1 MSRSLRNYPNYRL
14 HIRLALLAALSL
26 VAVTYQVRFSW
37 DVIRALWRPDGI
49 ARVPFGFEMPPT
61 INRVEPEADA
71 IQVRNGDK
79 LLAVNGQQFR
89 GIATLS
95 RAVARSRPGETLIV
109 TILRPN
115 GRGEEAR
122 TVSIRLAQWQQGV
135 GRAGWLLAFVLD
147 LLLPGMC
154 LLLGVWVAAVRPTKK
169 LAWLLLVLMLSFTQL
184 LSPHRRNLSRNSK
197 MRNDMLPW
205 ALKDVDLGQNVLEVG
220 PGPGLTT
227 DLLRTRL
234 DRITALEVDSALADL
249 LKRRMSGTNVT
260 VIQGDASAM
269 PFEDATFS
277 GAVAFTMLHHVPS
290 PTLQDRLL
298 REVHRVL
305 RSGGMFVGTDSL
317 WSPALWLFHIGD
329 TLVPVD
335 PRGFKSRLESA
346 GFSDVQIELGTK
358 RFRFSARRA

>member
-1 MSRSLRNYPNYRL
+1 MTQTSGLDSVLNRKPRRSSGNPALRLWSEMMNRL
-14 HIRLALLAALSL
+14 HR
-26 VAVTYQVRFSW
+26 
-37 DVIRALWRPDGI
+37 WRC
-49 ARVPFGFEMPPT
+49 RSGFWK
-61 INRVEPEADA
+61 
-71 IQVRNGDK
+71 K
-79 LLAVNGQQFR
+79 LLQ
-89 GIATLS
+89 
-95 RAVARSRPGETLIV
+95 
-109 TILRPN
+109 
-115 GRGEEAR
+115 
-122 TVSIRLAQWQQGV
+122 
-135 GRAGWLLAFVLD
+135 
-147 LLLPGMC
+147 
-154 LLLGVWVAAVRPTKK
+154 
-169 LAWLLLVLMLSFTQL
+169 
-184 LSPHRRNLSRNSK
+184 
-197 MRNDMLPW
+197 NDMLPW

-329 TLVPVD
+329 TLVPGGAVW
-335 PRGFKSRLESA
+335 PRPL
-346 GFSDVQIELGTK
+346 
-358 RFRFSARRA
+358 